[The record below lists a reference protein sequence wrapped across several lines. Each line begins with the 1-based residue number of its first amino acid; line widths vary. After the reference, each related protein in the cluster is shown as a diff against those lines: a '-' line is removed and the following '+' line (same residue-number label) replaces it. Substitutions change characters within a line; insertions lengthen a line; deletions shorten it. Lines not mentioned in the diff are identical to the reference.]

1 MSDVCSSDLRTGFAL
16 LLSAAFDPQQVARIE
31 QKRAGEAQEEVG
43 PAYGRAAK
51 IAEMKCEKTGD
62 SRVPSP
68 LHAGQIVAFDDFAGD
83 GVDLTESVGRS
94 TQAITWISAL
104 DVAVRPFLLIGF
116 IADGMNGETRQLA
129 RSGERRVG
137 KEWV

>member
-1 MSDVCSSDLRTGFAL
+1 
-16 LLSAAFDPQQVARIE
+16 
-31 QKRAGEAQEEVG
+31 
-43 PAYGRAAK
+43 
-51 IAEMKCEKTGD
+51 MKCEKTGD

-94 TQAITWISAL
+94 TQAITWIAAL

-116 IADGMNGETRQLA
+116 IADGMKRETRQLA
-129 RSGERRVG
+129 YDAAGKLGRRQHLTCIEIGRAAGREKVC
-137 KEWV
+137 EYV